1 MATVY
6 IAPTAQGSADGT
18 SEANAYAIGSLSSAE
33 SDAGSGGTIFFLDG
47 TYTTTVPTFASDGV
61 TYKSLNLHGA
71 KWQPSSYSY
80 LQLSPGSVGI
90 TLSGFHFSDLR
101 LNTSGSTGTNVMEF
115 CKFAGTGN
123 YTGHYIS
130 ASGTPLD
137 VNFCTFAATFSDS
150 TEIIFRQQAGSTM
163 NGCSVY
169 VDPAGTVSAGGI
181 TVTFSGTV
189 KNTIFLST
197 DSSKIGTT
205 FASSTSNCCFH
216 DFGSG
221 NTSGGTNNIFAD
233 PQFVDPANGDLRLRP
248 SSPCIGAA
256 TTS

>member
-1 MATVY
+1 MPTVY

-18 SEANAYAIGSLSSAE
+18 SEANAYAIGSLSTAE
-33 SDAGSGGTIFFLDG
+33 SDAQSGGTIFFLDG

-80 LQLSPGSVGI
+80 IQLNPGSVGI

-101 LNTSGSTGTNVMEF
+101 MNTTGGTGTSVVEF

-130 ASGTPLD
+130 ASSTPLD
-137 VNFCTFAATFSDS
+137 VSFCTFAATFSDS
-150 TEIIFRQQAGSTM
+150 TEVIFRQQAGSVM

-189 KNTIFLST
+189 KNTIFSST

-221 NTSGGTNNIFAD
+221 NTSGGTNNVFDD
-233 PQFVDPANGDLRLRP
+233 PQYVDPANADLRLRP
-248 SSPCIGAA
+248 SSPCIGAG
-256 TTS
+256 TSS